1 MTTRATILVFAAAL
15 AAGPLAAQQ
24 GINLR
29 LAQGQPARYTPPLC
43 PLKAINSK
51 VKKGEE
57 VLRKAF
63 DAKVPTE
70 RAALLAEARQNLV
83 TAIVQ
88 EAQAGNAAAWY
99 YLGRVALLRGDP
111 AETDS
116 AFTKAQELV
125 PSCEIDITQYRQNN
139 WAMLANTGI
148 EFQKKNEIDSAL
160 ALFRDASLLF
170 RGLPHVYANM
180 GVVYAGAG
188 KDDSA
193 AIYFAK
199 SLEIAEK
206 DTTLIEDR
214 NGAALNLSIMYQR
227 LGKYPDAIKLL
238 HKYLG
243 WKQQARTAR
252 VEELRKA
259 GKADSAAQLE
269 RTPLDTEAQR
279 ALAAAFRSAGMTD
292 SAEAVE
298 LGMVAQFAK
307 ANLDSLDTQDLMAVG
322 VSAFNAQRYPEAEI
336 AFAKAIKRNPWG
348 RDSRYNL
355 ANAYFAMSRRAHDKA
370 DSLRKA
376 KAVDSAAVYDAIGA
390 RHDSALVRE
399 TSKLLEIEPMNED
412 GLRLLAAGQRAL
424 KQEAA
429 VIKTAEK
436 LVALPFTIDVGSFQM
451 GHSGAK
457 LSWAATGRNP
467 TSIEDRPLPL
477 DTVRLAIEFLDLS
490 GKVLDSQEIKVPPL
504 TVRVGMADSVV
515 KAILGQPQR
524 TTAAAS
530 PSAEAEWVYSPTL
543 SVYFD
548 RGKKASGIKTTS
560 DKASR
565 AEFYGT
571 KKEFALSGNGAGIVG
586 WRYRR
591 K

>member
-1 MTTRATILVFAAAL
+1 MTTRAAILVLTAAL

-57 VLRKAF
+57 LIRRAF
-63 DAKVPTE
+63 DAKVPAE
-70 RAALLAEARQNLV
+70 RAQLITETRQNLV
-83 TAIVQ
+83 TAITQ

-139 WAMLANTGI
+139 WAMLANAGI
-148 EFQKKNEIDSAL
+148 EFQKKGEIDSAL
-160 ALFRDASLLF
+160 ALFRDASILF

-180 GVVYAGAG
+180 GVVFANAQ

-193 AIYFAK
+193 AVYFQK

-214 NGAALNLSIMYQR
+214 NSAALNLSIMYQR
-227 LGKYPDAIKLL
+227 TGKYTDAIKTL

-243 WKQQARTAR
+243 WKP
-252 VEELRKA
+252 
-259 GKADSAAQLE
+259 G
-269 RTPLDTEAQR
+269 DTDAQR
-279 ALAAAFRSAGMTD
+279 ALAAAFRSAGMND
-292 SAEAVE
+292 SAAAVE
-298 LGMVAQFAK
+298 QGMVVAFSK
-307 ANLDSLDTQDLMAVG
+307 TNLDSLDTQDLMAVG
-322 VSAFNAQRYPEAEI
+322 VSAFNAQKYPEAET
-336 AFAKAIKRNPWG
+336 AFAKAVKRNPWG
-348 RDSRYNL
+348 RDARYNL
-355 ANAYFAMSRRAHDKA
+355 ANAYFAMSRQAHDKA
-370 DSLRKA
+370 DTLRKA
-376 KAVDSAAVYDAIGA
+376 KVVDSAAAYDAIGA
-390 RHDSALVRE
+390 KHDSALVRE
-399 TSKLLEIEPMNED
+399 TTKLLEMEPMNED

-436 LVALPFTIDVGSFQM
+436 LVALPFTIDVNSFQM
-451 GHSGAK
+451 GEAQARLSADAIGRSPQDPTGKPLKAAPVAIVIEFVDVGGTVVDTKEVTIPVVAIGAK
-457 LSWAATGRNP
+457 HPFQVEAKG
-467 TSIEDRPLPL
+467 
-477 DTVRLAIEFLDLS
+477 
-490 GKVLDSQEIKVPPL
+490 GK
-504 TVRVGMADSVV
+504 
-515 KAILGQPQR
+515 
-524 TTAAAS
+524 
-530 PSAEAEWVYSPTL
+530 
-543 SVYFD
+543 
-548 RGKKASGIKTTS
+548 
-560 DKASR
+560 
-565 AEFYGT
+565 
-571 KKEFALSGNGAGIVG
+571 IVG
-586 WRYRR
+586 WKYRA